1 MMKRLV
7 ALVVALLFVA
17 GHPAAQP
24 AAPPKRPKLVV
35 ILVIDQF
42 RGDYPVRYA
51 AFLDKG
57 LKRLTTEGAWYRDAA
72 AYPYANTLTC
82 VGHTTIGTGTFPF
95 HHGMIENAWFD
106 RESGRLVAC
115 TTDSK
120 VTDVTV
126 QAVEKPGIVE
136 PTAAGDSAARML
148 MPTLAERIRTELKG
162 RVATVS
168 LKARS
173 AIGLAGHSADAVL
186 WLDESGQWQT
196 SSAYAETPLPF
207 VSSFAKANPISA
219 YSGKVW
225 DRSLPPEKYQYSDE
239 PAGEKPGGGWTPAF
253 PHPLGAAGDRTFLS
267 RFETSPFCD
276 EYVEKMAEAEV
287 DALELGQ
294 GDRTDFLG
302 VSFSSVDYVGHAF
315 GPRSHEIQ
323 DMVGRIDATIGR
335 LLDHLD
341 AKVGKGNY
349 VVGLSADHG
358 VADVPEQIEGAGR
371 ILVPTITATIEGAIK
386 PVLGEGPFVAANL
399 GSQVYFRPGVYD
411 KIKGNKAV
419 MDAIVTAVSALPG
432 VARVLRAEQVSG
444 ASARRSSDPIVRA
457 VAYGYYPG
465 RSGDLFIVPKE
476 NWIAAIS
483 TTTHGSPYFYDR
495 HVPVILFG
503 AGIKPGV
510 RPEAATP
517 ADLTAT
523 LASIAGVK
531 LGAPDGHVLGAALV
545 TGKGSG
551 F

>member
-1 MMKRLV
+1 MMKRLLTLAV
-7 ALVVALLFVA
+7 ALFVLVS
-17 GHPAAQP
+17 HPAAQP
-24 AAPPKRPKLVV
+24 AVGKKPKLVV

-95 HHGMIENAWFD
+95 HHGMIDNAWFD

-120 VTDVTV
+120 VTDVRV
-126 QAVEKPGIVE
+126 EAAEKPGIVE
-136 PTAAGDSAARML
+136 PTAAGDSAARMQ
-148 MPTLAERIRTELKG
+148 MPTLAEKIRTELKG

-186 WLDESGQWQT
+186 WLDETGQWQT
-196 SSAYAETPLPF
+196 SSAYADTPLPF
-207 VSSFAKANPISA
+207 VSSFAKANPISDYA
-219 YSGKVW
+219 GKVW
-225 DRSLPPEKYQYSDE
+225 DRSLPLDKYQYSDE
-239 PAGEKPGGGWTPAF
+239 PPGEKPGGGWTAAF
-253 PHPLGAAGDRTFLS
+253 PHPLGAGGDRTFVS

-276 EYVEKMAEAEV
+276 EYIEKMAEAEI

-341 AKVGKGNY
+341 EKVGRDNY

-358 VADVPEQIEGAGR
+358 VADVPEQVEGGGR
-371 ILVPTITATIEGAIK
+371 ILVPTITATIEGTMK
-386 PVLGEGPFVAANL
+386 PVFGEGPFLAANL

-411 KIKGNKAV
+411 KVKGNKAV
-419 MDAIVTAVSALPG
+419 MGAIVKAVSALPG
-432 VARVLRAEQVSG
+432 VARVLRAEEVDSG
-444 ASARRSSDPIVRA
+444 GARASKDPIVRA

-465 RSGDLFIVPKE
+465 RSGDLIIVPKE

-483 TTTHGSPYFYDR
+483 TTTHGSPYFYDQ

-517 ADLTAT
+517 ADMTVT

-531 LGAPDGHVLGAALV
+531 LGAQDGHVLSAAL
-545 TGKGSG
+545 GPRKGSG